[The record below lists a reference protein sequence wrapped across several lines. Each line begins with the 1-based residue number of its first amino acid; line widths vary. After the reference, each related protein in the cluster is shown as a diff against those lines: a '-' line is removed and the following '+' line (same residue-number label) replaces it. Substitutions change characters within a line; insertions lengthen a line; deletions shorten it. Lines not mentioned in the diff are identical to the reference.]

1 MAWPAPTDFR
11 DAVQNPENCFEVQDL
26 AQGTASVT
34 RMGTPMVFSG
44 NFACVFRLETPGGN
58 VAVRCFTREV
68 KDQQERYGHLSS
80 YLAGVRP
87 EFLVG
92 FEYVERGIKV
102 KGDWYPIVRMDWA
115 EGDRLDKFIGDHL
128 DRPDIFM
135 DLAARWRGVN
145 GTLRG
150 LGIAHNDLQHGNVMV
165 QEQGA
170 LRLVDYDGIYLPR
183 FEGEP
188 SPEIGHRHYQ
198 HPKRTSQ
205 NYYEGIDN
213 FPSLVVY
220 LTFLALRADPQL
232 WDRFYNQE
240 NMLFTREDFANPANS
255 DCFKALKSSPDANV
269 AELTAV
275 LEGLCFQPVDQV
287 PTLEEALRGV
297 TVAPSSAPAPPSPSN
312 APAPPAPAPAPAP
325 LPSAPAPSA
334 GSSYRDLLQ
343 SGQAAAPAS
352 PPPAPPSSAPAP
364 PPTPTPPP
372 APAGP
377 VLVCP
382 GCNRTSS
389 TEHIYCGYEDCAAVL
404 LPGRKTC
411 NGCNSSI
418 PLNAYF
424 CPDCGVNLAAPA
436 SI

>member
-92 FEYVERGIKV
+92 FEYVERGIRI

-205 NYYEGIDN
+205 DYFDGIDN

-240 NMLFTREDFANPANS
+240 NMLFSRDDFADPANS
-255 DCFKALKSSPDANV
+255 DCFKALKASPDANV
-269 AELTAV
+269 AGLADV
-275 LEGLCFQPVDQV
+275 LEGFCSRTVDQV
-287 PTLEEALRGV
+287 PSLEEALRGV

-325 LPSAPAPSA
+325 PPPAPPA

-343 SGQAAAPAS
+343 SGQAAAPA
-352 PPPAPPSSAPAP
+352 PLPVPAP
-364 PPTPTPPP
+364 PP
-372 APAGP
+372 AANP
-377 VLVCP
+377 VVTCP
-382 GCNRTSS
+382 GCKKTNS
-389 TEHIYCGYEDCAAVL
+389 TELIYCTDENCATVL

-411 NGCNSSI
+411 NRCNSSI

-424 CPDCGVNLAAPA
+424 CPDCGVNLVAPT
-436 SI
+436 ST